1 MADKIKFLKT
11 REVKSPSRA
20 YDYDAGIDLYV
31 PKFDKEFIED
41 FKKKNPDMFKGV
53 SSACFGNI
61 SVLTLSGG
69 TNSYNTGSPKVE
81 FDLEDKNDTIIKFD
95 DETGLNYF
103 LLVPGGRAN
112 IPSGIKVRMAEP
124 GRAFIAFN
132 KSGVATK
139 LGLVAGAC
147 VVDYLYQG
155 EVHLSV
161 INTSTKIVR
170 IYEDMK
176 LLQFIEMPVFNSDID
191 VTSSIDGVYPINPDD
206 FYYGMSKERGEGGF
220 GSSDQAMLDPKDCGC
235 TSEACCQSEP
245 MPIEAQAEVG
255 DPIGPNAG

>member
-20 YDYDAGIDLYV
+20 NEYDAGIDLYV
-31 PKFDKEFIED
+31 PKFDKEFIKD

-53 SSACFGNI
+53 LSACVGGM
-61 SVLTLSGG
+61 SVLNL
-69 TNSYNTGSPKVE
+69 TGSCITYSSSPTTPEVE
-81 FDLEDKNDTIIKFD
+81 FDLEDNNDTIFKCD
-95 DETGLNYF
+95 DESGLKYF
-103 LLVPGGRAN
+103 LLGPGGRAN

-139 LGLVAGAC
+139 HGLIAGAC

-161 INTSTKIVR
+161 INTSTKVVR

-176 LLQFIEMPVFNSDID
+176 LLQFIEMPVFNSDIEVFGTD
-191 VTSSIDGVYPINPDD
+191 QRGVYNINPDD
-206 FYYGMSKERGEGGF
+206 FYYGMSTERGEGGF
-220 GSSDQAMLDPKDCGC
+220 GSSDAKP
-235 TSEACCQSEP
+235 E
-245 MPIEAQAEVG
+245 MPN
-255 DPIGPNAG
+255 GPG